1 MPADG
6 TVLIDTEIDTDGMKP
21 GTKEVEDAV
30 RRMAGEIDDLGK
42 KAEIALQKQVAAFAK
57 SNNAFQAQQKKV
69 DDLKKKIEEYGNTKI
84 PTEEYKEIQ
93 KAITDTQI
101 KISALQNRQEKFLET
116 GGNVKSNT
124 YQRMQYDLEDLRNTL
139 KFAKADMEELKSSG
153 ADFTLG
159 KDTDQ
164 YSAMTDKYVA
174 ETQKLLNMN
183 ENLGASYSRIKN
195 EFTEYQKRLE
205 SLESTVETTKQ
216 SMMGLKD
223 SVIWGLETVKSGIT
237 SGFKNL
243 PGIIKDGL
251 SKIPDVAG
259 KVFRKLAESGKQ
271 AFTII
276 IHMAKKAVSGMSGF
290 AKSMVKNTGKAI
302 KSLFGLK
309 KAAQSTKGTGINL
322 KKLLLY
328 GVGVESLFTLL
339 SRMRGNL
346 REGLDNLARYSND
359 TNMALSALM
368 SSMTQLKNSFA
379 TAFSPMVEFASQSL
393 EKFITLLAEAGN
405 RVSELF
411 AALMGKDTFTK
422 AVKVQQ
428 DYADSLDKTSDGLN
442 AAAKEAKKALAPFD
456 DLRQIQFAE
465 DKQNKKNELQPSDMF
480 QTEEVSNDMK
490 NLAED
495 MKSVFEKMFQPL
507 KEAWGSEGQFVIDS
521 WKYALSEIGKLVKD
535 IGRDFL
541 EVWQQPATI
550 AMLEDILHI
559 IGDIGLSVGNVAA
572 ALREAWNYNNT
583 GFHILE
589 NIRDIFA
596 VIIHN
601 IRDAA
606 DYTVEWTKTL
616 DFKPLLTSVQN
627 LTGSLTRFA
636 DFVSGT
642 LADFYTQFIL
652 PLTSWT
658 LSEEGLPRLF
668 NILSS
673 FMNEINWE
681 GLRQGFSGLYQALE
695 PYAEE
700 IGRGLL
706 DFIEKIKNGGVNFL
720 NELSVSVQKIS
731 DSLRNSDIVSA
742 FEEFGNIAGNA
753 ATLAFNFIKATLAN
767 IKWGEIGASIASF
780 LNGIDWA
787 SVGTSLFTAIT
798 TAINGAIDLAFTFI
812 QTLDW
817 KKIGRAI
824 GDSLQTAWES
834 IDWQRAGKTIGDGVR
849 GILDFLLSLVQ
860 EMDWNQI
867 GRDIGALLGEIP
879 WSEIFTKVFD
889 IIWTAVSGLISG
901 LLDTK
906 SGKIFI
912 AISAG
917 IAGVLGLFKATDFAL
932 TVAQWATGGTNKFTL
947 LLNGAKL
954 LSSGLTTI
962 MGGISALFSPTGLLI
977 AGIAAA
983 VVLIIANWDKI
994 KEGAKRL
1001 LDSIRSVMDS
1011 IVKTVSSA
1019 FKKVADTV
1027 KSIKDAITGAS
1038 NSSYRISGGDSGG
1051 GYYSSRSA
1059 TPIAAYAAIPY
1070 SPPMLATGTVVPPRA
1085 GISYFGIGDN
1095 NKEPEVISP
1104 LSTMVEAFKQAMAE
1118 SGFGEN
1124 RPINIEMQV
1133 KGQTFARLVYQ
1144 MNNEEQQRV
1153 GVRMVTQ
1160 NG

>member
-1 MPADG
+1 MQPDG

-42 KAEIALQKQVAAFAK
+42 KSEIALQKQVAAFAK
-57 SNNAFQAQQKKV
+57 SNNAFQAQQKKL
-69 DDLKKKIEEYGNTKI
+69 DDLKRKIEEYGNTKI
-84 PTEEYKEIQ
+84 PTEEY
-93 KAITDTQI
+93 
-101 KISALQNRQEKFLET
+101 SALDKELARLGAEYDKIAEKQSRFLET
-116 GGNVKSNT
+116 GGKEGST
-124 YQRMQYDLEDLRNTL
+124 AYKRMEYDLDSLDKKQDEVI
-139 KFAKADMEELKSSG
+139 AKMKSMEESG
-153 ADFTLG
+153 NAFTLG
-159 KDTDQ
+159 KDTEQ
-164 YSAMTDKYVA
+164 YSSMVDNYVA
-174 ETQKLLNMN
+174 GIQKLMNMN

-195 EFTEYQKRLE
+195 EFTEYQNRLE
-205 SLESTVETTKQ
+205 SLESTEETARE
-216 SMMGLKD
+216 SMVGLKD
-223 SVIWGLETVKSGIT
+223 SVIWGLDTVKSGFN
-237 SGFKNL
+237 SAFKNL
-243 PGIIKDGL
+243 PSIIKEGF
-251 SKIPDVAG
+251 SKIPEVAG
-259 KVFRKLAESGKQ
+259 KAFRKLEESGKK
-271 AFTII
+271 AFSAIMK
-276 IHMAKKAVSGMSGF
+276 MAGKAVGKMSGF
-290 AKSMVKNTGKAI
+290 AKSMVKQTGKMA
-302 KSLFGLK
+302 KALLGLK
-309 KAAQSTKGTGINL
+309 KTAQTTKSAGINL

-339 SRMRGNL
+339 SRMRGSL
-346 REGLDNLARYSND
+346 KEGMDNLARYSND
-359 TNMALSALM
+359 TNIALSALM

-379 TAFSPMVEFASQSL
+379 AAFSPMIEFASQSL

-411 AALMGKDTFTK
+411 SALMGKDTFTK

-428 DYADSLDKTSDGLN
+428 DYAESLDKTSDGLN

-456 DLRQIQFAE
+456 DLRQIQFSE
-465 DKQNKKNELQPSDMF
+465 ENQDKKNELQPSDMF

-490 NLAED
+490 NLADD
-495 MKSVFEKMFQPL
+495 MKSVFEKMFRPL
-507 KEAWGSEGQFVIDS
+507 KEAWSSEGQFVIDS
-521 WKYALSEIGKLVKD
+521 WKYALSEIGKLIKD

-541 EVWQQPATI
+541 EVWQQPATT
-550 AMLEDILHI
+550 AMQEDILHI
-559 IGDIGLSVGNVAA
+559 IGDIGLAVGNVAA

-583 GFHILE
+583 GLHILE

-601 IRDAA
+601 IREAA

-616 DFKPLLTSVQN
+616 DFRPLLTTVEN
-627 LTGSLTRFA
+627 LTGSLIRFA

-681 GLRQGFSGLYQALE
+681 GLREGFRGLYQALE

-706 DFIEKIKNGGVNFL
+706 DFIERIKNGGVNFL
-720 NELSVSVQKIS
+720 NELSVSVQKIA
-731 DSLRNSDIVSA
+731 DSLKNSDVVSA

-753 ATLAFNFIKATLAN
+753 ATLAFNFIKATLASIN
-767 IKWGEIGASIASF
+767 WAEIGASIASF
-780 LNGIDWA
+780 LNGIDWE

-798 TAINGAIDLAFTFI
+798 TAINGAINLAFAFI

-834 IDWQRAGKTIGDGVR
+834 IDWQRAGKIIGDGVR

-867 GRDIGALLGEIP
+867 GRDIGTLLGEIP

-889 IIWTAVSGLISG
+889 IIWTSVSGLISG

-917 IAGVLGLFKATDFAL
+917 IAGILGLFKATDFAL

-1051 GYYSSRSA
+1051 GYYSARSA
-1059 TPIAAYAAIPY
+1059 TPMAAYAAIPY
-1070 SPPMLATGTVVPPRA
+1070 NPPMLATGTVVPPRA

-1095 NKEPEVISP
+1095 NKEPEVVSP
-1104 LSTMVEAFKQAMAE
+1104 LSTMVEAFKQAMVE
-1118 SGFGEN
+1118 TGLNGN

-1133 KGQTFARLVYQ
+1133 KGQTFARLVYE
-1144 MNNEEQQRV
+1144 MNNEERQRV